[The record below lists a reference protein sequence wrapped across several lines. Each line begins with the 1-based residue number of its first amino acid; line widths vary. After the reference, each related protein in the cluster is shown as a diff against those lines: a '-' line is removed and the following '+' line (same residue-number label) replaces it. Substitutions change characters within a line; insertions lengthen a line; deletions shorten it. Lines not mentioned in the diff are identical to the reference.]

1 MTEAELSKAVEIV
14 RDRLYYVALRAVPRD
29 RATAHFFSI
38 DDDLVYWNFF
48 LDFGPLNMGQLYRFC
63 QILSS
68 KLHDKV
74 GGWPSSI
81 SSVQC
86 AYVCMGGAGGWTG
99 FSRCTLPSFRVQP
112 CQRLWLLPCEQRVL
126 QL

>member
-48 LDFGPLNMGQLYRFC
+48 LDF
-63 QILSS
+63 
-68 KLHDKV
+68 
-74 GGWPSSI
+74 
-81 SSVQC
+81 
-86 AYVCMGGAGGWTG
+86 
-99 FSRCTLPSFRVQP
+99 
-112 CQRLWLLPCEQRVL
+112 
-126 QL
+126 